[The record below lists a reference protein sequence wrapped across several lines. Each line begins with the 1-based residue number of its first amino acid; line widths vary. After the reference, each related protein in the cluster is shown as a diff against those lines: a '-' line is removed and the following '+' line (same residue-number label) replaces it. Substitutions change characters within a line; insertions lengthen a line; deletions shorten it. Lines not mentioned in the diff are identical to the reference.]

1 MNVGERILTAVL
13 YKTTH
18 ALILCSENH
27 HVLHRI
33 QVKSLLGGWRDGS
46 VIKTRVQFPAS
57 TCGSPQPPLTPGQ
70 QVWCPLLASQGIACM
85 CTYTEI
91 KMGKKILKICLILPV
106 CKDKSRNKHTCAP
119 TEARESLETTS
130 SKHRQ
135 HRAISSQNQTQCV
148 KTSAKLTLRS
158 TQLLCIRIKPQ
169 NSVL

>member
-1 MNVGERILTAVL
+1 MNLREQILIAVL
-13 YKTTH
+13 YKTMH

-27 HVLHRI
+27 HVLHRNK
-33 QVKSLLGGWRDGS
+33 VKSLLGGWRDGS

-57 TCGSPQPPLTPGQ
+57 TCGSSQPPLIPAPASLM
-70 QVWCPLLASQGIACM
+70 PLLASQGIACM

-91 KMGKKILKICLILPV
+91 NIEKKILKMCLILPV
-106 CKDKSRNKHTCAP
+106 CEDKSRHKHTCAP
-119 TEARESLETTS
+119 TEARGSLETMS

-135 HRAISSQNQTQCV
+135 HRAIPSQNQTQHV